1 MPNVMAALP
10 NIGGTLCSSNQIV
23 FTVIVLNI
31 LRYTSRNCDEL
42 LLSTTVCRK
51 GTEMVQVTSLS

>member
-23 FTVIVLNI
+23 FTFIVLNI
-31 LRYTSRNCDEL
+31 LRYTSRNWDEL